1 MTSPTLR
8 QKRHHAGHDQEH
20 GAASDRDGSGA
31 LKRDHSPHPFAAT
44 HLKPMAY
51 THHRDVWRW
60 YGRRVF
66 GARTTSARRMMPPSV
81 RTPRNA
87 SETRRAKQ
95 LSGMANASNRSRFI
109 ATSQAFAPRNCNS
122 ISTGGN

>member
-20 GAASDRDGSGA
+20 GATGEREGARA
-31 LKRDHSPHPFAAT
+31 LKGHHPPHPFAAT

-51 THHRDVWRW
+51 THHRDVSRW
-60 YGRRVF
+60 YGRVVF

-87 SETRRAKQ
+87 SETSRAKQ
-95 LSGMANASNRSRFI
+95 LSGIANASNRSRFI
-109 ATSQAFAPRNCNS
+109 ATSQAFAP
-122 ISTGGN
+122 TEL

>member
-1 MTSPTLR
+1 MTTPTLR

-20 GAASDRDGSGA
+20 GAASDREGSGA

-44 HLKPMAY
+44 HLKPVAY
-51 THHRDVWRW
+51 THHRDVSRW
-60 YGRRVF
+60 YGRVVF

-95 LSGMANASNRSRFI
+95 LTGIANASNRSRFT
-109 ATSQAFAPRNCNS
+109 AASRLSPPRNCNS
-122 ISTGGN
+122 MFTRGN

>member
-1 MTSPTLR
+1 MTTTTLR

-20 GAASDRDGSGA
+20 GAASDREGSGA
-31 LKRDHSPHPFAAT
+31 LKRDHSPYPFAAT

-51 THHRDVWRW
+51 TYHRDVSRW
-60 YGRRVF
+60 YGRVVF
-66 GARTTSARRMMPPSV
+66 GARITSAMWMMPPSV

-95 LSGMANASNRSRFI
+95 LSGIANASNRSRFI
-109 ATSQAFAPRNCNS
+109 ATSLAFAPKEL
-122 ISTGGN
+122 